1 MISNLNKLS
10 DYYNLVVGEFRD
22 LFFVS
27 SNFLILPLCA
37 GVIAMAFILCKL
49 WLPKITSQHYPS
61 MLLRAVLFPLLTF
74 VGFALVNIV
83 DIILSGQNQLLFF
96 LTYLALFAILI
107 RIVNSIIGWV
117 FAKYSYGKALNKAVS
132 LMLWITAVVSLS
144 DSHHD
149 IVGFLDAI
157 NFHLGKSTTISV
169 WDILRGVATIIITI
183 VVALLL
189 SRFAE
194 KKISTLHT
202 IDGSMQQ
209 IFIRIAKIAIF
220 ILSFMVTM
228 PLIGIDVTA
237 LSVFGGALGVGLGFG
252 LQKIASNFLSGFII
266 LLDRSIKV
274 GDRLIIDNNGG
285 IVTKITTRYVVMARF
300 DGTETLIPNET
311 FITSSIQNQSYSST
325 SLRFE
330 AVFSVSD
337 SSDITLALKLIGQAV
352 QSAPN
357 AIADKAYAS
366 ISRLIDN
373 GIEIKGYFWLPDPKH
388 FTEANNYIYIKV
400 LQDFKQNN
408 IATPAPSTQN
418 IKMLN

>member
-1 MISNLNKLS
+1 
-10 DYYNLVVGEFRD
+10 
-22 LFFVS
+22 
-27 SNFLILPLCA
+27 
-37 GVIAMAFILCKL
+37 
-49 WLPKITSQHYPS
+49 
-61 MLLRAVLFPLLTF
+61 
-74 VGFALVNIV
+74 
-83 DIILSGQNQLLFF
+83 
-96 LTYLALFAILI
+96 
-107 RIVNSIIGWV
+107 
-117 FAKYSYGKALNKAVS
+117 
-132 LMLWITAVVSLS
+132 
-144 DSHHD
+144 
-149 IVGFLDAI
+149 
-157 NFHLGKSTTISV
+157 
-169 WDILRGVATIIITI
+169 
-183 VVALLL
+183 
-189 SRFAE
+189 
-194 KKISTLHT
+194 
-202 IDGSMQQ
+202 MQQ